1 MPLRILSAL
10 PLAVL
15 LISPA
20 EAARTDVSVSRDG
33 SAYLVEASS
42 EVHADR
48 AVVWAVLTDYEG
60 YARFVPGLQ
69 RSHRASVDPLRIE
82 QNGVFGILFFRRKLS
97 ATLEVEEH
105 PMSRIVLRGVGGD
118 WRKLE
123 TAVAVEGEGTRQ
135 VLRYRSSIEPAFWI
149 PPVIGTSI
157 IRIAIRGK
165 LQAVAQEIERRAGRQ

>member
-1 MPLRILSAL
+1 VPLRIPAAL
-10 PLAVL
+10 LLAVL
-15 LISPA
+15 IFPA

-42 EVHADR
+42 EVQADR

-60 YARFVPGLQ
+60 YARFVPGLL
-69 RSHRASVDPLRIE
+69 RSHRVSVDPLRIE
-82 QNGVFGILFFRRKLS
+82 QRGEFGILFFRRTLS
-97 ATLEVEEH
+97 TTLEVEEQ

-118 WRKLE
+118 LRKLE
-123 TAVAVEGEGTRQ
+123 TAVAVQGDGTRQ
-135 VLRYRSSIEPAFWI
+135 VVHYRSSIEPAFWM

-165 LQAVAQEIERRAGRQ
+165 LQAVAEEIERRAGRQ